1 MLYNNR
7 KLKTLFQAVFFLFT
21 DWLKAA
27 EAFETMALF
36 TFLAAIAT
44 SAIYA
49 FVPDFE
55 GDMRILGA
63 ALASCAI
70 TGNSVLLLI

>member
-1 MLYNNR
+1 MVSKLDRRLSSYNVR
-7 KLKTLFQAVFFLFT
+7 SCLFT

-63 ALASCAI
+63 ALGSCGI
-70 TGNSVLLLI
+70 TGS